1 MKKSTLKR
9 FIGMPHFEEH
19 MALHLAD
26 CQASHGMTK
35 AYDFIMEKFDEFED
49 EEMRIG
55 NLKAQ
60 TGWAI
65 DEATAKNLL
74 SQAKLKKA
82 LENVEPDS
90 VEYNKIDKAL
100 KELRTN
106 WGELNYLKKAT
117 FWNPQPWDD
126 DWEFMELLISLVQK
140 VRGLN

>member
-1 MKKSTLKR
+1 MSNEYKNRSR
-9 FIGMPHFEEH
+9 VVHEAM
-19 MALHLAD
+19 D
-26 CQASHGMTK
+26 
-35 AYDFIMEKFDEFED
+35 D

-55 NLKAQ
+55 TLKAQ

-82 LENVEPDS
+82 LENEELES
-90 VEYNKIDKAL
+90 FEYKKINKAL

-117 FWNPQPWDD
+117 FWNPKPWDD
-126 DWEFMELLISLVQK
+126 DWEFMEHLIALVQK
-140 VRGLN
+140 VRGIK

>member
-1 MKKSTLKR
+1 MKNFYQNWSKLVN
-9 FIGMPHFEEH
+9 
-19 MALHLAD
+19 
-26 CQASHGMTK
+26 
-35 AYDFIMEKFDEFED
+35 DESVD

-55 NLKAQ
+55 ALKAQ

-82 LENVEPDS
+82 LENAEPDS

-140 VRGLN
+140 VRGIK

>member
-1 MKKSTLKR
+1 MKNFYQNWSKLVN
-9 FIGMPHFEEH
+9 
-19 MALHLAD
+19 
-26 CQASHGMTK
+26 
-35 AYDFIMEKFDEFED
+35 DESVD

-55 NLKAQ
+55 TLKAQ

-82 LENVEPDS
+82 LENEEPES
-90 VEYNKIDKAL
+90 FEYKKINKAL

-117 FWNPQPWDD
+117 FWNPKPWDD
-126 DWEFMELLISLVQK
+126 DWEFMEHLIALVQK
-140 VRGLN
+140 VRGIK